1 MIERDFVINFQN
13 RRIAYNHQGSGNIY
27 TINELYS
34 FLQETFSKPQY
45 MNYDIPIEAGSKTKY
60 SLAGG
65 WVMDEEA
72 LKHLRGGNLVLEVR
86 NLNGIKFKELN
97 EYLKTS

>member
-1 MIERDFVINFQN
+1 MIEIDFEIDFKK
-13 RRIAYNHQGSGNIY
+13 RLISYSPQGSGNIY

-34 FLQETFSKPQY
+34 FLQETFAKPQY

-60 SLAGG
+60 SLASG

-72 LKHLRGGNLVLEVR
+72 LKHLQGGNLVLEVR